1 MMAKS
6 SNERFQNW
14 YLTGFAVI
22 GSFAACSVVPESAQL
37 KLTDDSPKKL
47 LLAAFIANLDNS
59 GTRVHLV
66 FNFQPFF
73 YILGGLKVF
82 L

>member
-47 LLAAFIANLDNS
+47 LLADFSIFWADWKYFCEPCLKAYVLNI
-59 GTRVHLV
+59 VW
-66 FNFQPFF
+66 
-73 YILGGLKVF
+73 GL
-82 L
+82 